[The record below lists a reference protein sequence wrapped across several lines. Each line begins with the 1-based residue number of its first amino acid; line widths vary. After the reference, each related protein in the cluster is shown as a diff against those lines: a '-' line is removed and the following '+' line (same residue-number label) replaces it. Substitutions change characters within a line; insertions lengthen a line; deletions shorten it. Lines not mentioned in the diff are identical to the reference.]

1 MPQSI
6 IKDTLVQLKDSI
18 VVRSFSS
25 ADMFLN
31 HSLRPTNSSI
41 LPRETPSN
49 FLELI
54 IVLIGS
60 CILVYLYISQPK
72 RFVEI
77 IKSFFSLSQTR
88 QLVRE
93 DYRLNKGVSIA
104 LLSLFLLM
112 MSYFLLLFNSKF
124 LVINNVGISKI
135 SWYFIICLVIL
146 AVYFFKYFIHKILAA
161 LTDSREEINEYIFNV
176 FMMNK
181 ALGLFLL
188 PVVIVA
194 SFTHVNPQI
203 PLYSGVFLC
212 FLFYIIRIY
221 RGFNIGY
228 LSKGLSIFHLFLYLC
243 GLEFLPFA
251 VIIKLL
257 VSKML

>member
-1 MPQSI
+1 MPQNI
-6 IKDTLVQLKDSI
+6 IKDSLVQLQDSI
-18 VVRSFSS
+18 ARSFSS
-25 ADMFLN
+25 ANMFLN
-31 HSLRPTNSSI
+31 HSLAPTGNGI
-41 LPRETPSN
+41 LPRQTTPN

-54 IVLIGS
+54 IVLIGF

-72 RFVEI
+72 RFIQI

-124 LVINNVGISKI
+124 QVVDNSGLSKL
-135 SWYFIICLVIL
+135 SWYFIICIMIL
-146 AVYFFKYFIHKILAA
+146 TVYFFKYLIHKILAT
-161 LTDSREEINEYIFNV
+161 LTDSHDEINEYIFNV

-188 PVVIVA
+188 PVVIIA
-194 SFTHVNPQI
+194 SFTHIDHQTPI
-203 PLYSGVFLC
+203 YIGIFLC
-212 FLFYIIRIY
+212 CLFYIIRIY

-257 VSKML
+257 MSKML